1 MASFIEL
8 MIVEDEPEVRE
19 SFRLALSQQRE
30 MKLVYETD
38 SEHRA
43 FEYLE
48 IHAVDVIILDIELKE
63 GDGLS
68 LLNDIE
74 TYGLEKPFIIVVTN
88 TGSYATLNYLRVH
101 GADFICQKTNGTYS
115 PENVLGMIK
124 KLYPYQ
130 KLENQKRSMDVM
142 TLFQRNK
149 EDQILRKYIADEL
162 GKVGFERS
170 QTGFCYIAEGIF
182 LMMNDKEDCLQM
194 SSDIYPAIA
203 EKYHVTQESVM
214 HGIRNA
220 IEKVFKKAAI
230 KNLEIYYPFDYDKE
244 KGRPTNTEFLKNM
257 TERLRI

>member
-149 EDQILRKYIADEL
+149 EDQILRKYIEDEL

-182 LMMNDKEDCLQM
+182 
-194 SSDIYPAIA
+194 
-203 EKYHVTQESVM
+203 
-214 HGIRNA
+214 
-220 IEKVFKKAAI
+220 
-230 KNLEIYYPFDYDKE
+230 
-244 KGRPTNTEFLKNM
+244 
-257 TERLRI
+257 